1 MTRYGLLMAAGAPLV
16 AFLLQGCIEM
26 AVVGAG
32 AAVVSVENR
41 RTTGAQF
48 EDESIELRAV
58 NRIRER
64 FADKAHINV
73 TSYNRAVLLTGEAPD
88 ERIKAEAE
96 KIVLGL
102 PNVRGVTNEIQIEG
116 TSSLGSR
123 SNDGFITSKVKARFL
138 DANRFNVLHVKVVTE
153 SGIVYLLGIVTEKEA
168 DAAVEIARTTGGVR
182 KVIKIFEYC
191 QPTDEICRPRPAP
204 KGEETT
210 PKS

>member
-1 MTRYGLLMAAGAPLV
+1 MTRRGWLMVTGAPLV
-16 AFLLQGCIEM
+16 ALLLQGCIEM

-48 EDESIELRAV
+48 EDESIELRAA

-64 FADKAHINV
+64 FGDKAHINV
-73 TSYNRAVLLTGEAPD
+73 TSYNRAVLLTGEAPE

-102 PNVRGVTNEIQIEG
+102 ANVRGVTNEIQIEG
-116 TSSLGSR
+116 SSSLGSR
-123 SNDGFITSKVKARFL
+123 SNDGFITSKVKARFV
-138 DANRFNVLHVKVVTE
+138 DASRFNVLHVKVVTE

-182 KVIKIFEYC
+182 KVVKIFEYC

-204 KGEETT
+204 KGEEST

>member
-1 MTRYGLLMAAGAPLV
+1 MTRHGWFMAAGVPLL
-16 AFLLQGCIEM
+16 ALLLQGCVEM
-26 AVVGAG
+26 AMVGAG
-32 AAVVSVENR
+32 AAVVSADTGP
-41 RTTGAQF
+41 TTGAQL
-48 EDESIELRAV
+48 EDESIELRAA

-64 FADKAHINV
+64 YADKAHINV

-88 ERIKAEAE
+88 EGIKADAE

-102 PNVRGVTNEIQIEG
+102 ANVRGVTNEIQIEG

-123 SNDGFITSKVKARFL
+123 SNDSFITSKVKARFL
-138 DANRFNVLHVKVVTE
+138 DAGRFNVLHVKVVTE

-182 KVIKIFEYC
+182 KVVKIFEYC
-191 QPTDEICRPRPAP
+191 QPSAEICRPRPAP
-204 KGEETT
+204 KGEEST